1 MTVITTREFA
11 KDHQKAREAAT
22 RGPVFITEDGKA
34 THVILSIDD
43 FIRLHPSVENSL
55 ADRVSMDVD
64 DDIDFEPERIG
75 EAGFKIP
82 DFR

>member
-1 MTVITTREFA
+1 MTTREFA
-11 KDHQKAREAAT
+11 KDHQKAREAAK

-43 FIRLHPSVENSL
+43 FIRLHPSAENSL
-55 ADRVSMDVD
+55 ADRISMDVE

-75 EAGFKIP
+75 ETGFIIP
-82 DFR
+82 DLR